1 MLFLLIQA
9 IFLKSKTKALKNY
22 ILLIL
27 FFLPVLAFSQI
38 NLKVLD
44 EDGKAVSEAEVTYNN
59 QTYQTDKNG
68 NVRVPLSASEQTLS
82 VQKENFKGFSK
93 LIKPTPKTQSVNVLF
108 LPSIKENEIQE
119 VVFQKKGTR
128 KTNDLTSIEISA
140 KEAREVVS
148 LAGGVEG
155 ILKMHPSV
163 NSNAELSSQYMVR
176 GGSYDENLIYINDI
190 ELYRP
195 FLIRNSL
202 QEGMSIINPDMV
214 STINFSAGGFEP
226 RYGDKMSSALNIYY
240 RQPEKFEVSGEAS
253 LIGGRLTT
261 GFASKDKKLTG
272 LISGRYRNTNLVLN
286 TLNEDTDFNPR
297 YMDLQSYLNYQF
309 NEKWSLSFLGYYAK
323 NDYQMFPKQKEVDF
337 GSVLQPM
344 RLTVFYNGQED
355 DQYKNMMGTVSVNFK
370 PSKKWQFS
378 LDNFAYQNREREYY
392 SIASGYILEAFDED
406 GNPTAG
412 YDAGGQID
420 HARNDLLV
428 RVAGSQ
434 FRTNFS
440 PDVNTD
446 FEFGVKYERESIK
459 DFTNEWQFVDS
470 IGYSNPRDFVIPGNL
485 DTSNLNLMYHI
496 AGQNDIN
503 TTRVSAYAQFSKKF
517 YWGNN
522 RIFVNG
528 GARIQNWSFNKETI
542 FSPRAQ
548 FAIKPNWDMDM
559 LFRLAGGVYYQ
570 APFYKEIKDLTGAFN
585 PDITAQKS
593 YQIIL
598 ANDYEFQFK
607 ERKFKLTTEAY
618 YKKMENLI
626 PYYMDNV
633 RVRYSGKNNSEGYAY
648 GLDARLFGEFVPGID
663 SYISASY
670 ARVYENIEGMGYIP
684 RPTDQRFRF
693 AMFYQDYM
701 PKFPSMRV
709 NLTLTYASGLPSG
722 TPVMFDGNGV
732 PDYLAAYRYQKTLP
746 AYKRVDIGLTKVF
759 IDQKDN
765 KASGN
770 FWGKFKELTLGVQIF
785 NAFNINNTI
794 ANQWIS
800 DINASPSLYYPVPVR
815 LTGRFFNV
823 KLEFKL

>member
-1 MLFLLIQA
+1 M
-9 IFLKSKTKALKNY
+9 
-22 ILLIL
+22 
-27 FFLPVLAFSQI
+27 PVLAFSQI
-38 NLKVLD
+38 NIKVLD
-44 EDGKAVSEAEVTYNN
+44 EDGKAVSEAQVSYNN

-68 NVRVPLSASEQTLS
+68 NVRVPLSDSEQTLN

-93 LIKPTPKTQSVNVLF
+93 VIKPTPKTQNVNVLF
-108 LPSIKENEIQE
+108 LSSVKENEIQE
-119 VVFQKKGTR
+119 VVFQKKAR
-128 KTNDLTSIEISA
+128 FKTNDITSIEISA
-140 KEAREVVS
+140 KEAKEVAS

-155 ILKMHPSV
+155 LLKSLPSV

-195 FLIRNSL
+195 FLVRNSL

-337 GSVLQPM
+337 GSILQPM

-434 FRTNFS
+434 FRTKFS

-598 ANDYEFQFK
+598 VN
-607 ERKFKLTTEAY
+607 Y
-618 YKKMENLI
+618 Y
-626 PYYMDNV
+626 
-633 RVRYSGKNNSEGYAY
+633 
-648 GLDARLFGEFVPGID
+648 
-663 SYISASY
+663 
-670 ARVYENIEGMGYIP
+670 
-684 RPTDQRFRF
+684 
-693 AMFYQDYM
+693 
-701 PKFPSMRV
+701 
-709 NLTLTYASGLPSG
+709 
-722 TPVMFDGNGV
+722 
-732 PDYLAAYRYQKTLP
+732 
-746 AYKRVDIGLTKVF
+746 
-759 IDQKDN
+759 
-765 KASGN
+765 
-770 FWGKFKELTLGVQIF
+770 
-785 NAFNINNTI
+785 
-794 ANQWIS
+794 
-800 DINASPSLYYPVPVR
+800 
-815 LTGRFFNV
+815 
-823 KLEFKL
+823 

>member
-1 MLFLLIQA
+1 M
-9 IFLKSKTKALKNY
+9 
-22 ILLIL
+22 
-27 FFLPVLAFSQI
+27 AFSQI

-68 NVRVPLSASEQTLS
+68 NVRVPLSDSEQTLS

-93 LIKPTPKTQSVNVLF
+93 VIKPTPKSQSVNVLF

-119 VVFQKKGTR
+119 VVFQKQKKF
-128 KTNDLTSIEISA
+128 KTNDITSIEISA
-140 KEAREVVS
+140 KEAREVAS

-155 ILKMHPSV
+155 LLKSLPYV

-214 STINFSAGGFEP
+214 STINFSPGGFEP

-240 RQPEKFEVSGEAS
+240 RKPEKFEVSGEAS

-261 GFASKDKKLTG
+261 GFASKDKKFTG
-272 LISGRYRNTNLVLN
+272 IVSGRYRNTNLVLN

-323 NDYQMFPKQKEVDF
+323 NDYQMYPKQKEVDF
-337 GSVLQPM
+337 GSVLQPL

-392 SIASGYILEAFDED
+392 SIASGYILEAFDEE
-406 GNPTAG
+406 GNPVAG

-434 FRTNFS
+434 FRTKFS

-517 YWGNN
+517 YWGSN

-528 GARIQNWSFNKETI
+528 GARIQNWNFNKETL

-722 TPVMFDGNGV
+722 TPVLFDGNGV

-800 DINASPSLYYPVPVR
+800 DVNASPQMYYPVPVR